1 MAAPLAGIALQVRQA
16 MVAVREV
23 PQQRRIVARLP
34 REVVEVGQALLDEEP
49 PGRRGAREV
58 ADRVVELVQERIR
71 ELPHVVE
78 APLRPGLGGPR
89 AARLPH
95 GHHDSAGERR
105 DDERRRSET
114 HTMAAHELAGPIS
127 RRAASRQHGNAREV
141 PADVL
146 GQLVRG
152 GIAQLGFLA
161 HRLQDDRVEIAAQPP
176 RQARDR
182 FAAPGHRRVRPR
194 ARLRHRRARPLGIP
208 LADHPDQL
216 LRVSRR
222 DAVRLPAREQL
233 VQHDAERIDVARG
246 RDAAAAH
253 LLGARVLGGHEPHLG
268 SGLRGRLGRAVGL
281 EQLGDAEVE
290 QLRHARG
297 GDEDVAGLDVAV
309 HDEALVRVLHGAADL
324 PEEREAAVDRQA
336 PVVAPLDERLPLH
349 VLEDEVGLARLRR
362 PAVEQARDVG
372 VIERRPRSGARCG
385 TAAGR
390 PRSPCPGA

>member
-1 MAAPLAGIALQVRQA
+1 
-16 MVAVREV
+16 
-23 PQQRRIVARLP
+23 
-34 REVVEVGQALLDEEP
+34 
-49 PGRRGAREV
+49 
-58 ADRVVELVQERIR
+58 
-71 ELPHVVE
+71 
-78 APLRPGLGGPR
+78 
-89 AARLPH
+89 
-95 GHHDSAGERR
+95 
-105 DDERRRSET
+105 
-114 HTMAAHELAGPIS
+114 MAAHELAGPIP
-127 RRAASRQHGNAREV
+127 RRAAARQHGNAREV

-182 FAAPGHRRVRPR
+182 FAARGHRRLGPR

-216 LRVSRR
+216 LRIAGR
-222 DAVRLPAREQL
+222 DAVRLAAREQL
-233 VQHDAERIDVARG
+233 VQHDAERVDVARG

-268 SGLRGRLGRAVGL
+268 AGLRRRLGRAVGL
-281 EQLGDAEVE
+281 EQLGDAEVQ
-290 QLRHARG
+290 QLRHPG
-297 GDEDVAGLDVAV
+297 GSDEDVAGLDVAV

-349 VLEDEVGLARLRR
+349 VLQDEVGLARLRR

-372 VIERRPRSGARCG
+372 VIERRRDLALAPEPPQRVLARRARTHELDG
-385 TAAGR
+385 DLLLELVVRAAGQVHHPHPAVAELREELVGADPIADPRARRHVEEGRQALAPAPRPPAPSRRRPTRRASRPARGAVRR
-390 PRSPCPGA
+390 PRMPRR